1 MSQPSNHPSSPV
13 PEGTGDAQQPAA
25 VPPPAPANPGGAQSP
40 PTSSGGA
47 QSPPANL
54 SGGQPPPPGNQPG
67 YGAPAGYGQQE
78 YPGTGGASWYNQ
90 PQYPGAAG
98 PAGYGPVPPPAPF
111 GPLPGFGVPV
121 QPPVKSNRGWIIG
134 LSIAAV
140 VLLLCCGCGG
150 IGSYVVYRVIE
161 SERDQASS
169 NTTEYLDAL
178 KAQRFN
184 EAYGLMCDRNRS
196 RQSKEQFIAEQQFK
210 PRLISYD
217 VEGVALVHKDGVEY
231 QVKTRQKFDDGLQQ
245 IRRINVVSERDNLR
259 PCP

>member
-25 VPPPAPANPGGAQSP
+25 VPPPAPADPGGAELP
-40 PTSSGGA
+40 PISSGGA
-47 QSPPANL
+47 QPPLVNPSAE
-54 SGGQPPPPGNQPG
+54 QPPPPPGNQPG
-67 YGAPAGYGQQE
+67 YGAPAGY
-78 YPGTGGASWYNQ
+78 SQ

-121 QPPVKSNRGWIIG
+121 QPPVKSNRGWLIG

-184 EAYGLMCDRNRS
+184 DAYGLMCDRNRS

-245 IRRINVVSERDNLR
+245 IRRVNVVSERDNLR